1 MLGHAVCPFLE
12 FRMPQY
18 EFDEEPERALLQH
31 MDETFVKSVGV
42 QIGAVVG
49 LLLGLL
55 LAACIGGVGAY
66 FIRNYWWLLTLLLA
80 PVGLIVG
87 ALVGRV
93 CNLISESRR
102 LKRRRKREERA
113 EYKKRRRQGRR

>member
-1 MLGHAVCPFLE
+1 MA
-12 FRMPQY
+12 R
-18 EFDEEPERALLQH
+18 FDEEPEKALLHH

-66 FIRNYWWLLTLLLA
+66 FVRNFWWLLALLLV
-80 PVGLIVG
+80 PIGLIAG

-102 LKRRRKREERA
+102 LKRRRKREARA
-113 EYKKRRRQGRR
+113 EYGKRRREGRR